1 MMSSEKAD
9 RMRMELDSVEARL
22 EEEKKRSSDL
32 LLQVKSSAHF
42 PKCGAK
48 PSVGNRFCF
57 TFRDCFYDV
66 VIM

>member
-42 PKCGAK
+42 PKCGAQ
-48 PSVGNRFCF
+48 V
-57 TFRDCFYDV
+57 
-66 VIM
+66 